1 MLFVSAYIVEIHSP
15 SRQLMR
21 ATAVDIA
28 VVNRTDSGARRTI
41 ISFACASVTYVPF
54 ICVSVMYLPFMCQC
68 YVRAISAFF
77 FFFFFF
83 FLKQNK
89 ISFVSSVYVCNIH
102 SRAVLTRVF
111 YRAQFLFVS

>member
-54 ICVSVMYLPFMCQC
+54 ICVSVMYLPFICVSVMYLPFICVSVM
-68 YVRAISAFF
+68 YVPFQPSSSSS
-77 FFFFFF
+77 
-83 FLKQNK
+83 
-89 ISFVSSVYVCNIH
+89 SFSS
-102 SRAVLTRVF
+102 
-111 YRAQFLFVS
+111 